1 MKVRAHANTNVEGLV
16 WDIVGNRIKES
27 ASDYL
32 DGRCRRR
39 RGRFLSAVLSSCK
52 RLDAFVDTEFSD
64 YGYTHTCRRARV
76 YVHEQLP
83 SDLCALSALTN

>member
-16 WDIVGNRIKES
+16 WDVVGNRIKES

-32 DGRCRRR
+32 DGRCVVCTPQAIS
-39 RGRFLSAVLSSCK
+39 RGQSCLVVNGLTLSWTPNLVIM
-52 RLDAFVDTEFSD
+52 DAH
-64 YGYTHTCRRARV
+64 THTRT
-76 YVHEQLP
+76 YIHEQLP